1 MKNLLEIAIISIII
15 IFLLSTSIFA
25 YETDVFKID
34 IPDDY
39 MSMGYSGMDIFYKTE
54 NTEIMILT
62 IEAGGLKKDI
72 GSMSNSE
79 VKELVQET
87 FGYGENILSQ
97 RKDKLGKSKA
107 IKARVLS
114 DETYI
119 DTYITVSDKHIVLVN
134 FTAENEEDLD
144 SSEYKEIKKSFKMKE
159 GTTNVTII
167 KFVIGIII
175 IVSLILKFKKKYLP
189 SNYNF

>member
-54 NTEIMILT
+54 NTGIMILT

>member
-54 NTEIMILT
+54 NTGIMILT

-144 SSEYKEIKKSFKMKE
+144 SSEYKEIK
-159 GTTNVTII
+159 
-167 KFVIGIII
+167 
-175 IVSLILKFKKKYLP
+175 
-189 SNYNF
+189 

>member
-1 MKNLLEIAIISIII
+1 MILKRIKVLTELKDYTNTYIIQ
-15 IFLLSTSIFA
+15 
-25 YETDVFKID
+25 D
-34 IPDDY
+34 
-39 MSMGYSGMDIFYKTE
+39 E
-54 NTEIMILT
+54 NTGIMILT